1 MSNSEQVYEVWC
13 NINGCL
19 PESDQPEFVGSLA
32 ECEAYRKQEY
42 RDKPEAFSGLYTL
55 NISEHVCGRW
65 CDWHEPC

>member
-1 MSNSEQVYEVWC
+1 MSRDEKFYEVWC

-19 PESDQPEFVGSLA
+19 PESDSPEFVGSLD

-42 RDKPEAFSGLYTL
+42 RNDPDSFDGLYTL